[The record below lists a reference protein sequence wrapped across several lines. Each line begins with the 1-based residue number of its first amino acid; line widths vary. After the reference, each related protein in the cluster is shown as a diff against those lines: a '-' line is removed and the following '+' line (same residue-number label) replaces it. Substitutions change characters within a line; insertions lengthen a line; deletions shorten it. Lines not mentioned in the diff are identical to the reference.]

1 MTKEGTGGIFSP
13 ELLGGAP
20 EAFVHTALLAAGI
33 GLWEWPV
40 ADDGMT
46 LSAYLEALLGYPPGG
61 FDGTKRTFLDR
72 LRPIDRPRFERAI
85 ASAIESG
92 DECDPEFQLFDMHGG
107 LRCFMAKGR
116 VMRDADRTAIRIV
129 GTMQEIPASLLTER
143 RMRRQQAALLSLVTE
158 HGVDRPLSETF
169 ARITEVAG
177 KTLDVERTS
186 IWLFNDD
193 RSKLVCRSLYR
204 RSLGRQMAAAALDA
218 QAFPAYVAALEQ
230 ERAIDASDA
239 QHDPRTRQLADGY
252 LIPLGITSMLEAT
265 VRMDTGELVGVV
277 CHEHVG
283 PVREWLLDEKSFAGS
298 IADIVTR
305 ALTQER
311 QRTSISALARSE
323 ERYRTY
329 VSISTEAILEAEF
342 DPPIATA
349 LPLEQQV
356 DEITQRAVIVSG
368 NAALARMFSAES
380 AAALRGRAV
389 AALMDERATRRIAT
403 ELVRSAYRL
412 SEHEFEIPTLD
423 GGSRW
428 VLGSSVG
435 VVKDGQLTALW
446 STWRDISRRKAALA
460 TLEHQARHDPLTGL
474 PNRTWLAERLG
485 VRIDEARAKGERVA
499 LLLMDLDHFKE
510 INDGLG
516 HYAGDQ
522 LLKLIGPRLAPLLER
537 TQGEIARLGGDEFA
551 VIMRGTADDGELL
564 ANAAELVVTLREPFQ
579 VGMMQLGI
587 DASVG
592 VAVFPADGGDG
603 STLLR
608 CADIAMY
615 EAKRKGVRVELYSP
629 SLDRYTPRRLT
640 LANALGA
647 DIRIGRIEVLYQ
659 PIIGLRERRL
669 EALEALARWEHPEH
683 GVVAPEEFIALAEMG
698 DQIRQLTL
706 HVFEESAR
714 QWNAWQAAGLSV
726 TISINLSTRVL
737 MDESFARDAAAILR
751 RHEMPGRC
759 VHFEITENV
768 MLTDPG
774 RALETM
780 RDLNEL
786 GICFSVDD
794 FGIGFSSLSSLKQL
808 PLVSLKVDRSFI
820 SQMTTSD
827 RDASI
832 VRSTINLA
840 HDLGL
845 HVIAE
850 GVEDAGA
857 LAMIT
862 QMGCDQVQGNLI
874 APPTAG
880 ASVVQWARTNG
891 W

>member
-1 MTKEGTGGIFSP
+1 
-13 ELLGGAP
+13 
-20 EAFVHTALLAAGI
+20 
-33 GLWEWPV
+33 
-40 ADDGMT
+40 
-46 LSAYLEALLGYPPGG
+46 
-61 FDGTKRTFLDR
+61 
-72 LRPIDRPRFERAI
+72 
-85 ASAIESG
+85 
-92 DECDPEFQLFDMHGG
+92 
-107 LRCFMAKGR
+107 
-116 VMRDADRTAIRIV
+116 
-129 GTMQEIPASLLTER
+129 
-143 RMRRQQAALLSLVTE
+143 
-158 HGVDRPLSETF
+158 
-169 ARITEVAG
+169 VAG